1 MIQIVDRVKRVG
13 LHLALEA
20 RDQDTPSTSS
30 GETTR
35 SLNIS
40 GGGILFESRRNLQV
54 GAHLTL
60 AIEVPP
66 ALRRRFGGKAVY
78 RARAVVCRV
87 ERFEGEGVTRVGA
100 RFLDEIGS

>member
-1 MIQIVDRVKRVG
+1 MIQIVDREKRVG
-13 LHLALEA
+13 AS
-20 RDQDTPSTSS
+20 P
-30 GETTR
+30 
-35 SLNIS
+35 
-40 GGGILFESRRNLQV
+40 FP
-54 GAHLTL
+54 LTL

-66 ALRRRFGGKAVY
+66 ALRRRFGGKTVY